1 LDYPGKR
8 SVAIGGGWGVYPK
21 GQSSQPH
28 RHNYNLKRI
37 NRVDYEWLKSV
48 IAVVAQHGPWALL
61 AWYLV
66 TKLLELHKQ
75 VQDLLVAAQV
85 AVTENARITERL
97 AVLIEERTRRVTNGQ

>member
-1 LDYPGKR
+1 LNC
-8 SVAIGGGWGVYPK
+8 GV
-21 GQSSQPH
+21 GQPHLRQSQPH
-28 RHNYNLKRI
+28 CKGNG
-37 NRVDYEWLKSV
+37 VDYEWLKSV
-48 IAVVAQHGPWALL
+48 VAVIAQHGPWALL

-97 AVLIEERTRRVTNGQ
+97 AVLIEERTRARQQQ